1 MCVKPMSFMPFN
13 VFSLTRPSREVKE
26 LSSKPPE
33 EKGKQIS
40 NLILQLYPSQD
51 YPVRIDV
58 RRIISYSFLPQNPK
72 MLTKRS
78 VLTGP

>member
-13 VFSLTRPSREVKE
+13 VFSLTRPSRDVKE

-40 NLILQLYPSQD
+40 NLFLQLYPSQD

-58 RRIISYSFLPQNPK
+58 KRIFSHSFLPQNPK
-72 MLTKRS
+72 MVTKYS
-78 VLTGP
+78 VLTDP